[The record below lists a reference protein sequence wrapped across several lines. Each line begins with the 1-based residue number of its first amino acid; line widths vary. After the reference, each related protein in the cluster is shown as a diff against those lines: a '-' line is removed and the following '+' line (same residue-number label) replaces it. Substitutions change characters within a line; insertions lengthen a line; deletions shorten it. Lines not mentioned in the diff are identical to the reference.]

1 MRGLLE
7 GSEHKT
13 NSPENTGAPLQLS
26 DAIDRLLANPELLS
40 TVASAIGAQSP
51 MGIRSDIPKADT
63 DSESSQST
71 EKTDE
76 AVANSQPDQK
86 DISAKLPDLM
96 ANAAPIIAALSGTK
110 GGKLPDDDRTRLLC
124 ALKPHVNPHRK
135 EAIDTIVNLARIS
148 EVIKTI
154 K

>member
-1 MRGLLE
+1 MDS
-7 GSEHKT
+7 SELKT
-13 NSPENTGAPLQLS
+13 TAQENTGASLQIS

-40 TVASAIGAQSP
+40 SVASAIGV
-51 MGIRSDIPKADT
+51 KAPT
-63 DSESSQST
+63 VAEST
-71 EKTDE
+71 EKKSEENET
-76 AVANSQPDQK
+76 QK
-86 DISAKLPDLM
+86 SEISAKLPDLM

-124 ALKPHVNPHRK
+124 ALKPYVNPHRK